1 MKKKTVALL
10 MALVLVFGVAV
21 GGTIA
26 YLTSEDAVVNTF
38 TVGSVKITLDELDV
52 DKDSNEKDNV
62 TMDDGTI
69 RDKANGYKLMPGHEY
84 DKDPIVHVDAASEDC
99 YLFVTVEDQIA
110 EIQADKTVAAQMKE
124 KGWKAV
130 DGVANT
136 FVYVGTAEGATAPL
150 AVTKDSDITVFET
163 FTIKGDIENEE
174 LAKYEGMTI
183 KVTAYAVQVD
193 GFESQTAAYIWTTAF
208 GTGA

>member
-26 YLTSEDAVVNTF
+26 YLTSDDAVVNTF

-52 DKDSNEKDNV
+52 DEDDNTADNV
-62 TMDDGTI
+62 TMDDDTI

-84 DKDPIVHVDAASEDC
+84 TKDPIVHVDAASEDC
-99 YLFVTVEDQIA
+99 YLFVTVVDEIA
-110 EIQADKTVAAQMKE
+110 DIQADKTVAAQMAE
-124 KGWKAV
+124 KGWALVEGDLYVYGTTEAPVAV
-130 DGVANT
+130 EAD
-136 FVYVGTAEGATAPL
+136 
-150 AVTKDSDITVFET
+150 DDITVFET

-174 LAKYEGMTI
+174 LAKYAGETI
-183 KVTAYAVQVD
+183 TVTAYAVQAD
-193 GFESQTAAYIWTTAF
+193 GFAGKTASEIWTTAF